1 MYKCVIS
8 NWLCFHFSD
17 RHRSFKLKLPS
28 LRKELRYKSKS
39 VDITTP
45 DPENPPIPEEAVP
58 LNQIHGSSDTI
69 TQSNV
74 LPASTNLFMET
85 SGGTDQSERT
95 KVDIASINENNL
107 LLPNVTSVTYMRR
120 ASSLEGL
127 DFQKNQEKQDRS
139 DVGKLFFFTIF
150 CTAG

>member
-1 MYKCVIS
+1 VF
-8 NWLCFHFSD
+8 LVSD

-39 VDITTP
+39 VDITP

-74 LPASTNLFMET
+74 LPASTNFSTET
-85 SGGTDQSERT
+85 MSDRT
-95 KVDIASINENNL
+95 KIDMDSINENNL
-107 LLPNVTSVTYMRR
+107 LLPNVTTVTYMRR

-127 DFQKNQEKQDRS
+127 DFQKHQEKQERS
-139 DVGKLFFFTIF
+139 DLGKLLVS
-150 CTAG
+150 